1 MNEKELIKQLNDLP
15 QEIEVKDQWQQIKQA
30 IESPSVQQQNVEI
43 VAKRS
48 WKFPVA
54 VAASVLMVSL
64 LAVFMPK
71 QDVNSEL
78 DLAQQKTL
86 FSLQQAN
93 SQYYS
98 ALGNRM
104 AQESAQLPKG
114 INVTLKDLRNAQKSY
129 LSELASSPNNAD
141 IFKRLIK
148 SYQTER
154 SLLRQLL
161 S

>member
-1 MNEKELIKQLNDLP
+1 MNEKELIQQLKDLP
-15 QEIEVKDQWQQIKQA
+15 REIEAKDQWQQIKQA
-30 IESPSVQQQNVEI
+30 IEAEPMMQQEAEV
-43 VAKRS
+43 VTKRS
-48 WKFPVA
+48 WKFPLA

-71 QDVNSEL
+71 QGAVNEI

-104 AQESAQLPKG
+104 AKESAQLPSG
-114 INVTLKDLRNAQKSY
+114 VNLTLKDLRKAQKSY
-129 LSELASSPNNAD
+129 LTELASSPNNAD

-148 SYQTER
+148 TYQTER